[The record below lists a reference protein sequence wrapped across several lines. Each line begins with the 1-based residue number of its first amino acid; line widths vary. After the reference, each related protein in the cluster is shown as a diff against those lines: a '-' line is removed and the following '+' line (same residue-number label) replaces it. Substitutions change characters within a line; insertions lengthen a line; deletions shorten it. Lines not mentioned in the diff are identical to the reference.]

1 MSQNISARQ
10 FEIIEA
16 SGRLLMRKGMQ
27 GLTTKNLALEM
38 NFTESALYRHF
49 TNKDA
54 IILHLI
60 RYLSG
65 NIKSRFS
72 DIVNTDINPQEK
84 FRALF
89 QSQFHFFKKNPHF
102 IIIILNDSLIDKS
115 HDIINE
121 ILVLI
126 AMNQNFISGVID
138 EGKAV
143 GHFKSDIDTEYMVH
157 ITLGSFRLQML
168 KWKMSQFSFD
178 IEEEG
183 MRLMDSLTKL
193 FHG

>member
-1 MSQNISARQ
+1 
-10 FEIIEA
+10 
-16 SGRLLMRKGMQ
+16 MQ

-89 QSQFHFFKKNPHF
+89 QSQFHFFKKNQ
-102 IIIILNDSLIDKS
+102 ILLSS
-115 HDIINE
+115 
-121 ILVLI
+121 
-126 AMNQNFISGVID
+126 
-138 EGKAV
+138 
-143 GHFKSDIDTEYMVH
+143 Y
-157 ITLGSFRLQML
+157 
-168 KWKMSQFSFD
+168 
-178 IEEEG
+178 
-183 MRLMDSLTKL
+183 
-193 FHG
+193 